1 MFTLI
6 VLGVMFWAGISF
18 IENMREEEKNDS
30 SNHKHLE
37 DPIEEMDLRRQ
48 AFKTDEGLL
57 YSGDA
62 IFFSSMT
69 NNRVYAW
76 YEVGQFNL
84 SHQNDLILF
93 TLARHFVN
101 GSPRLY
107 IEKMNINSRVFKFPI
122 GKFSDYFLTLEKE
135 RKMRRVGENISLN
148 AMNVVA
154 EVMAFNKFSREVISF
169 KRLKATTLE
178 QQTHYLKDYDSY
190 LDSARNRIFDL
201 VQDTFQDE
209 NSYSEDS
216 GSKFNQREESFTI
229 YLKVLEFESV
239 HNVTFEQVRKQYK
252 KLARRYHPDS
262 ETGDEYRFKLIREAY
277 EFLESNYPK

>member
-18 IENMREEEKNDS
+18 FESMREEEDINSQNEKPFENT
-30 SNHKHLE
+30 
-37 DPIEEMDLRRQ
+37 IEEMNLRIQ
-48 AFKTDEGLL
+48 TFKTNEGLI

-62 IFFSSMT
+62 IFFSSIT
-69 NNRVYAW
+69 SNRVYAW
-76 YEVGQFNL
+76 YETGQFKL

-107 IEKMNINSRVFKFPI
+107 IKKMKINSRVFEFPI
-122 GKFSDYFLTLEKE
+122 GKFSDYFLTLEQE
-135 RKMRRVGENISLN
+135 REMRRVGEDISVN

-154 EVMAFNKFSREVISF
+154 EVMAFNKFSREIISL

-178 QQTHYLKDYDSY
+178 QQAYYLKDYDNY

-201 VQDTFQDE
+201 VQESFQGED
-209 NSYSEDS
+209 NYSENT
-216 GSKFNQREESFTI
+216 GSKFNRQEESFTI

-262 ETGDEYRFKLIREAY
+262 TTGDEYRFKLIREAY

>member
-18 IENMREEEKNDS
+18 FESIREEEKIDS
-30 SNHKHLE
+30 QNQKHLE
-37 DPIEEMDLRRQ
+37 NAIEEMNLRRQ
-48 AFKTDEGLL
+48 TFKTNEGLI

-62 IFFSSMT
+62 IFFSSMAT
-69 NNRVYAW
+69 NRVYAW
-76 YEVGQFNL
+76 YETGQFKL

-93 TLARHFVN
+93 TLAQHFVN

-107 IEKMNINSRVFKFPI
+107 IAKMNINSRVFEFPI

-135 RKMRRVGENISLN
+135 REMRRVGEYISLN

-154 EVMAFNKFSREVISF
+154 EVMAFNKFSREVTSF
-169 KRLKATTLE
+169 KRLKAVTLE
-178 QQTHYLKDYDSY
+178 QQAHYLNDYDNY

-201 VQDTFQDE
+201 VQDTFQNE

-216 GSKFNQREESFTI
+216 SSTFNQREESFTI

-252 KLARRYHPDS
+252 QLARRYHPDS
-262 ETGDEYRFKLIREAY
+262 VTGDEYRFKLIREAY